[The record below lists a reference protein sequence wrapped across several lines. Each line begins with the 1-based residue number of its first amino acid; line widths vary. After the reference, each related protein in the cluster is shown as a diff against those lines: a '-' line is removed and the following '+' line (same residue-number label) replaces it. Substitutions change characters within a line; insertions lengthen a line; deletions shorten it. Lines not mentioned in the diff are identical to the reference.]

1 MDKRREEVSPIYDPT
16 ESTYII
22 YVVYVCDV
30 MIVTTRDHWGWR
42 GHRGDGDGGPTQD
55 HPPQIAAIS
64 HQAAL
69 ISPAN

>member
-42 GHRGDGDGGPTQD
+42 GHRGDGGPTQD
-55 HPPQIAAIS
+55 HPP
-64 HQAAL
+64 
-69 ISPAN
+69 